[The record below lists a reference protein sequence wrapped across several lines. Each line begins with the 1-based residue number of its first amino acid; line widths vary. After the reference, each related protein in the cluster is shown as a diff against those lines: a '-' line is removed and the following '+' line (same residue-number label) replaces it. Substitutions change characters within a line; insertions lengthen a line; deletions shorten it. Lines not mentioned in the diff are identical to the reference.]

1 MKQSD
6 YILKN
11 KLNILIVIAAFCVL
25 YISSQHS
32 YLLFHGIVEVFS
44 IVIACAIFMFAW
56 NARRIMDNPYFVYI
70 GIAFLFVG
78 CLDFFHTLA
87 YPGMNVLQRSDT
99 NLAAQLWIGA
109 RSVESLSLLLAIVL
123 INRRVKAGAVLS
135 GYFVVFC
142 LLALSIFY
150 WRVFPTCFVDGTGLT
165 AFKVASEYTIVVILL
180 AAIYLLRQR
189 RHQFDRRVFI
199 LLTASMVVTIV
210 SELAFT
216 LYTDAY
222 GIANVIGH
230 FLKVVSFYLI
240 YKAVIESG
248 LEKPYTVLF
257 KNLKDSEEALRHE
270 RDFAQGLV
278 NTAQAIVLTLDT
290 ESRIIHFNP
299 YMEEIS
305 GYHLEEVKG
314 KDWFTTFLPE
324 RNREKTREL
333 FLTAISDIQTRGN
346 IDAILT
352 KDGQERDIVW
362 YDKTLKDSSGN
373 VIGLLTIG
381 QDITERKR
389 LEENLEKERQ
399 DFIFHFCNYIF

>member
-1 MKQSD
+1 MRANKAFAEALKMPEEEILGRTVFDLYSAKIAQDMTDDDQEVFQSGQP
-6 YILKN
+6 
-11 KLNILIVIAAFCVL
+11 KLNIIEQ
-25 YISSQHS
+25 Y
-32 YLLFHGIVEVFS
+32 
-44 IVIACAIFMFAW
+44 
-56 NARRIMDNPYFVYI
+56 
-70 GIAFLFVG
+70 
-78 CLDFFHTLA
+78 
-87 YPGMNVLQRSDT
+87 
-99 NLAAQLWIGA
+99 
-109 RSVESLSLLLAIVL
+109 ESA
-123 INRRVKAGAVLS
+123 
-135 GYFVVFC
+135 
-142 LLALSIFY
+142 
-150 WRVFPTCFVDGTGLT
+150 
-165 AFKVASEYTIVVILL
+165 
-180 AAIYLLRQR
+180 
-189 RHQFDRRVFI
+189 
-199 LLTASMVVTIV
+199 
-210 SELAFT
+210 
-216 LYTDAY
+216 
-222 GIANVIGH
+222 
-230 FLKVVSFYLI
+230 
-240 YKAVIESG
+240 SG
-248 LEKPYTVLF
+248 LRWVQTDKIPIF
-257 KNLKDSEEALRHE
+257 GKNGIPVGLIGFAQDITERKQAEEALRHE